1 MAAEEWRNTL
11 TVSVSEWKDPLL
23 ISDRTSEL
31 ESGEARKDSLGHQ
44 MDDPKTTA
52 GTGCDVRR
60 PSWLPTF
67 CRAGVVRRGDS
78 LQKKTLFSTPLSF
91 VCWAIR
97 CAFSWDAL
105 FCDLFV
111 RLWCAVVITSS
122 QVRYQEVHLHCF
134 VRTRRVF
141 RSTYWPNARSG
152 ISKRAQGS

>member
-1 MAAEEWRNTL
+1 MVQTPFNYKFKINIKRHKLKIWRLKKKKKNLATILIPERELAAEEWRNTL

-67 CRAGVVRRGDS
+67 CRAGVVRERWGGLASKEDTFFNPPS
-78 LQKKTLFSTPLSF
+78 L
-91 VCWAIR
+91 
-97 CAFSWDAL
+97 
-105 FCDLFV
+105 LFV
-111 RLWCAVVITSS
+111 GQFDVPFHGMLF
-122 QVRYQEVHLHCF
+122 F
-134 VRTRRVF
+134 V
-141 RSTYWPNARSG
+141 TYLSDCDV
-152 ISKRAQGS
+152 QL